1 MNTPSSSVNA
11 DSTTQAQR
19 AAADPEKSVWVSAN
33 AGTGKTRVLID
44 RITRLLLDGTRPQAI
59 LCLTFTKTAAAEM
72 AQRLNAR
79 LGTWAMMGDG
89 LLKRTLT
96 ALLGRPPEAPQVTRA
111 RRLFADILD
120 TPGGLQIRTLHSF
133 CESLLGRFPI
143 EAGVA
148 PHFSV
153 IDERTQ
159 GELLNEARDRLLAR
173 AFENPDGAQAAA
185 VALIGAL
192 TDEGGFAK
200 TIGELAQN
208 RARLHRMIRIHGSL
222 DALKAYVAQ
231 ALGVSADDREEDV
244 LRAALGDAALGRE
257 GLERACAA
265 LDHGT
270 AGSQK
275 KAAEIRAFL
284 DNDAIRRAAD
294 FDTAYRPLFL
304 TAKDQPLA
312 AKNLITNGARAFDPD
327 AEAILRAEQNRL
339 VALIETL
346 QACRVRDATV
356 ALLTVAGALIDH
368 FDALKQRHALL
379 DYDDLIDRARDLLA
393 RDGGASWVHYK
404 LDEGLQHI
412 LVDESQDT
420 SPAQWEIVRA
430 LADEFFSGRG
440 AHEDDPPARRTIFA
454 VGDEKQSI
462 YSFQG
467 AEPVEFARMQAYFA
481 RRARE
486 SARPFETIPLKL
498 SFRSTRAVL
507 SLVDEVFARPEAR
520 DGLSF
525 AGLAVEH
532 AAHRADAPGLVELW
546 PVLRPEDVPESD
558 PWDAPIDRPDSR
570 SPEVRL
576 AERIAKTI
584 DGWLQKGETLEA
596 TGEAIRPGDILILL
610 RKRTG
615 GFISAM
621 VRALK
626 NKAIAVAGTDR
637 MVLGRQIAVM
647 DLLALARFA
656 VLCDDDLNLAAL
668 LKSPLIGLDE
678 ATLFD
683 LAHRR
688 TGSLWAALGEKRR
701 ARAEFERAHDKLTA
715 ILARADFTAP
725 YEFFASVLSAGGLK
739 ALLQR
744 LGPDAEDPIDE
755 FLSLALEF
763 ERTHVPSLQGFL
775 NWFDK
780 GESIIKRDM
789 ETVAD
794 EVRIMTVHGAKG
806 LEAPIVF
813 LPDTCASPDG
823 RNDSTVL
830 WRHEPEGDLP
840 PVVLWSANA
849 QMRPALCQT
858 LIAANKRAREQ
869 EYRRL
874 LYVAMTRARDR
885 LYVCGWEGARARPD
899 SCWYELVAPV
909 MRTLGEKVSG
919 QDDGEGDG
927 AVWRYHTPGGGPA
940 QKESPEKTASRLS
953 PALPS
958 WARERPEGEPTPPR
972 PLIPTRPD
980 DIEPPVSGP
989 FAGDDI
995 DRYKRGKIIHR
1006 LLEILPTLPRRRRPA
1021 AAARYLDAPLYALGG
1036 GERDAI
1042 IDETLGILDDPRFA
1056 FVFGPGSMAEVALS
1070 GVVGGRVLSARVDRL
1085 LVREDAVWVVDYKT
1099 NRPPPKKTADTPP
1112 AYLRQMAAYRACLK
1126 TIFPGKTVHCLLL
1139 WTHGP
1144 FLSLLDENLTAPY
1157 APTGALDGIPPPA

>member
-1 MNTPSSSVNA
+1 MNATSSSVNA

-79 LGTWAMMGDG
+79 LGTWAMMDDDV
-89 LLKRTLT
+89 LERTLS
-96 ALLGRPPEAPQVTRA
+96 ALLGRAPEAPHVTRA

-120 TPGGLQIRTLHSF
+120 APGGLQIRTLHSF

-159 GELLNEARDRLLAR
+159 GELLNEARDKLLAQ
-173 AFENPDGAQAAA
+173 AFENPSGAQASAI
-185 VALIGAL
+185 ALIGAL

-200 TIGELAQN
+200 VIGELAQN
-208 RARLHRMIRIHGSL
+208 RARLHRIIRIHGSL

-231 ALGVSADDREEDV
+231 ALGVSANDREEDV
-244 LRAALGDAALGRE
+244 LRAALSDDALGRE
-257 GLERACAA
+257 DLERACAA
-265 LDHGT
+265 LDHGA

-275 KAAEIRAFL
+275 KAAGIRAFL
-284 DNDAIRRAAD
+284 DNADAHRAAT

-327 AEAILRAEQNRL
+327 AEDILRAEQDRL

-356 ALLTVAGALIDH
+356 ALLTVAGGLIDH

-430 LADEFFSGRG
+430 LADEFFAGRG
-440 AHEDDPPARRTIFA
+440 AHEDEPPARRTIFA

-467 AEPVEFARMQAYFA
+467 AEPAEFARMQAYFA
-481 RRARE
+481 QRARH
-486 SARPFETIPLKL
+486 SARPFETVPLKL
-498 SFRSTRAVL
+498 SFRSTQAVL
-507 SLVDEVFARPEAR
+507 SLVDAVFARPEAR

-532 AAHRADAPGLVELW
+532 AAHRADAPGMAELW
-546 PVLRPEDVPESD
+546 PVLRPEEVDESD
-558 PWDAPIDRPDSR
+558 PWDAPIDRPDSQ

-576 AERIAKTI
+576 AERIAQTI
-584 DGWLQKGETLEA
+584 DGWLQKGETVEA
-596 TGEAIRPGDILILL
+596 TGKAIRPGDILILL

-626 NKAIAVAGTDR
+626 NRAIAVAGTDR
-637 MVLGRQIAVM
+637 MVLGQQIAVM

-656 VLCDDDLNLAAL
+656 VLSADDLNLAAL
-668 LKSPLIGLDE
+668 LKSPLVGLDE
-678 ATLFD
+678 AALFE

-688 TGSLWAALGEKRR
+688 TQSLWATLGEKRDKR
-701 ARAEFERAHDKLTA
+701 ADFKRAHDRLAA
-715 ILARADFTAP
+715 ILNRADFTAP
-725 YEFFASVLSAGGLK
+725 YEFFASALSAGGLK
-739 ALLQR
+739 ALLRR

-763 ERTHVPSLQGFL
+763 ERTHIPSLQGFL
-775 NWFDK
+775 HWFDK
-780 GESIIKRDM
+780 GESVVKRDM
-789 ETVAD
+789 ETIAN

-813 LPDTCASPDG
+813 LPDTCTNPNG
-823 RNDSTVL
+823 RSDETVL
-830 WRHEPEGDLP
+830 WRHESGSDLP
-840 PVVLWSANA
+840 PLVLWSANA

-885 LYVCGWEGARARPD
+885 LYICGWEGRQTRPET
-899 SCWYELVAPV
+899 CWYELVAPV
-909 MRTLGEKVSG
+909 IRTLGEEVPTQGAS
-919 QDDGEGDG
+919 DDDV
-927 AVWRYHTPGGGPA
+927 VWRYHLRGAAPI
-940 QKESPEKTASRLS
+940 QKKSPKEAAARAPL
-953 PALPS
+953 ALPPWTS
-958 WARERPEGEPTPPR
+958 EYPEGEPTPPR

-989 FAGDDI
+989 FAGGGV

-1006 LLEILPTLPRRRRPA
+1006 LLEILPTLPESRRSA
-1021 AAARYLDAPLYALGG
+1021 AAARYLGAPLHALNPE
-1036 GERDAI
+1036 ERGAI
-1042 IDETLGILDDPRFA
+1042 IDETLGILGDPKFA
-1056 FVFGPGSMAEVALS
+1056 FVFGPDSVAEVSFS
-1070 GVVGGRVLSARVDRL
+1070 GIVGGRTLSARVDRL

-1099 NRPPPKKTADTPP
+1099 NRPPPKSVADTPP

-1126 TIFPGKTVHCLLL
+1126 TIFPQKVVHCLLL

-1144 FLSLLDENLTAPY
+1144 FLSLLDETLTAPY
-1157 APTGALDGIPPPA
+1157 APTGALDGVFPPA